1 MSWSKE
7 HIDAVARL
15 GADADYRAFERI
27 GLDGMNAAH
36 VLDVGCFDGFN
47 TVLKFAPYAGL
58 SKIVGIDPL
67 QDAIDDAKDT
77 TTDARFSW
85 ECTSLQDYAPDDSF
99 DLVYF
104 SHVLQH
110 LDDKKAAIQKAYA
123 LLNPGGSIV
132 IKAVDDF
139 AKLSHPDG
147 ADVMRRLF
155 RLYEEH
161 VLPRVAHT
169 AHTDRNFGA
178 KCPALLRDAGF
189 VHIALDI
196 VHTNTA
202 GMPAEQRRALFERMT
217 YFRRAKP
224 RGLEKDI
231 SQEIDELLAQWE
243 SMFEDEGYL
252 FDTPTFV
259 ITARKPDG
267 GHDDDVLESE
277 QAMDTL
283 PIELGGGISAQPM
296 HESHLGQ
303 VMAIETTSF
312 PDPWSPLAYVSELR
326 YNRDAHYEVIVD
338 HAGTVLGYVGV
349 WVRGDESYIC
359 QIAVAKSAR
368 RQGLGRLLVIRAGQ
382 ISRAC
387 GAHVLRLTVRESNA
401 GALAFYKA
409 LGFRNIGTLES
420 YYANPLENGLEM
432 AMEL

>member
-27 GLDGMNAAH
+27 GLDGMNAAR

-47 TVLKFAPYAGL
+47 TVLKFAPYMSL
-58 SKIVGIDPL
+58 SKVVGIDPL
-67 QDAIDDAKDT
+67 QDAIDDAKDAT
-77 TTDARFSW
+77 ADTRFSW
-85 ECTSLQDYAPDDSF
+85 ECTSLQDYVSDDSF
-99 DLVYF
+99 DVVYF

-123 LLNPGGSIV
+123 LLKPGGSIV
-132 IKAVDDF
+132 IKTVDDS
-139 AKLSHPDG
+139 AKLSHPDD

-155 RLYEEH
+155 RLYEAH

-169 AHTDRNFGA
+169 SHTDRNFGA

-189 VHIALDI
+189 VHIVLDI
-196 VHTNTA
+196 VHANTV
-202 GMPAEQRRALFERMT
+202 GMSVDQRRGLFERMT
-217 YFRRAKP
+217 YFRRVKP
-224 RGLEKDI
+224 QGLEQDI
-231 SQEIDELLAQWE
+231 SQEMDELLVQWE

-267 GHDDDVLESE
+267 GHDDDVLKSE
-277 QAMDTL
+277 QAIGTL

-303 VMAIETTSF
+303 VMAIETASF

-326 YNRDAHYEVIVD
+326 YNHDARYEVIVD
-338 HAGTVLGYVGV
+338 RAGAVLGYVGV

-359 QIAVAKSAR
+359 QIAVAQAAR
-368 RQGLGRLLVIRAGQ
+368 RQGLGRLLVIRAAQ
-382 ISRAC
+382 MSRVR

-401 GALAFYKA
+401 DAIAFYRA
-409 LGFRNIGTLES
+409 LGFRSIGTLES